1 MRNWYSE
8 IDQKLLPKQKK
19 LKGYEQTGIKN
30 APYFLLISG
39 RSGLGKTNAL
49 VELLH
54 RQNGSFNKI
63 ILCCM
68 SFASD
73 PLYVAMKKK
82 NPEAMDVYEKAV
94 PSPDEYIG
102 EKGLKVIV
110 FDDMVGK
117 KEFTPAINDWFVR
130 GRKSGSSMIF
140 ITQSFYTVAPLV
152 RRSLSNLFLFPSA
165 NKRELDM
172 VLREYPFLDDYE
184 NVVNRYRHLVKGD
197 GPSSFMN
204 VNIQSGSACIDFE
217 LHDGSDS
224 DSELNSK
231 RKSGRKNIRR

>member
-1 MRNWYSE
+1 MKNWYRE

-19 LKGYEQTGIKN
+19 LKGAQLTGIKS

-54 RQNGSFNKI
+54 RQNGSFDKI

-82 NPEAMDVYEKAV
+82 NPSAMDIYEKAV
-94 PSPDEYIG
+94 PSPDDYIG

-110 FDDMVGK
+110 FDDMVGR
-117 KEFTPAINDWFVR
+117 KEFSSAINDWFVR

-140 ITQSFYTVAPLV
+140 ITQSFYGVDALV
-152 RRSLSNLFLFPSA
+152 RRSLSNLYLFPSS

-172 VLREYPFLDDYE
+172 VLREYPFLDSYK
-184 NVVNRYRHLVKGD
+184 NVVDRYKHLTKGE

-204 VNIQSGSACIDFE
+204 INIQSGSACIDFE
-217 LHDGSDS
+217 LYDRGDESDS
-224 DSELNSK
+224 DSGII
-231 RKSGRKNIRR
+231 RTRRKNRR